1 VTRVELSVSRHPD
14 RPVRLWLAAGLLAY
28 LILPWYA
35 IQDTAWYTVLGQ
47 VLGGPETASGL
58 VQILAHHRVWLLLG
72 VLGLVVAAIGLAVP
86 PGKAQGRWFLAGG
99 VLGFGGLLAS
109 GFMIGAK
116 GWSFEILNRGFGE
129 LALNQFGIGI
139 GAFVA
144 LLALVMIAAFGVAR
158 LGFFKGDL
166 FVASAVVG
174 CSVLLLLFI
183 AFPVVKA
190 LHGAFLNEQ
199 GQWSLLAL
207 QERIGN
213 ERVWGLNCLV
223 GGRAL
228 RRGLEHAVP
237 GPAHRHRHHRAG
249 HLIAL
254 MAERSASARVQ
265 TPLRVLALLPII
277 TPPFVVGLGLILLF
291 GRAGWSTSSSNGPS
305 ASRPRA
311 GSTAC
316 SASGWPRC
324 SPSRRSPS

>member
-1 VTRVELSVSRHPD
+1 
-14 RPVRLWLAAGLLAY
+14 
-28 LILPWYA
+28 
-35 IQDTAWYTVLGQ
+35 VLGQ

-213 ERVWGLNCLV
+213 ERVWGLNCLA
-223 GGRAL
+223 GGC
-228 RRGLEHAVP
+228 AVAWP
-237 GPAHRHRHHRAG
+237 G
-249 HLIAL
+249 
-254 MAERSASARVQ
+254 
-265 TPLRVLALLPII
+265 T
-277 TPPFVVGLGLILLF
+277 
-291 GRAGWSTSSSNGPS
+291 
-305 ASRPRA
+305 
-311 GSTAC
+311 
-316 SASGWPRC
+316 RC
-324 SPSRRSPS
+324 SWPCSPPPAPPCWAP